1 MTVGNP
7 NQNSGG
13 SGDLKLKSRGRVMN
27 KNPKAYNTD
36 NIYMAI
42 NECYSGHRGVT
53 VAKLLHA
60 IVVYKDIIYGDGKWA
75 WTDHKVQARYVPG
88 AVGGRTEETNAN
100 AT

>member
-1 MTVGNP
+1 
-7 NQNSGG
+7 
-13 SGDLKLKSRGRVMN
+13 MN

-53 VAKLLHA
+53 VAKLMHA

-75 WTDHKVQARYVPG
+75 WTDHKV
-88 AVGGRTEETNAN
+88 
-100 AT
+100 